1 MFALNLAVIFST
13 NTGTCPFVIIPYLNC
28 CEYTLHSASVYPN
41 LVNWQPQKVS
51 QEAGFGS
58 GKEINHHQL
67 QKKALMN
74 VDMFA

>member
-1 MFALNLAVIFST
+1 V
-13 NTGTCPFVIIPYLNC
+13 
-28 CEYTLHSASVYPN
+28 YTIRKQKKLKYPN

-51 QEAGFGS
+51 QEAGFGF